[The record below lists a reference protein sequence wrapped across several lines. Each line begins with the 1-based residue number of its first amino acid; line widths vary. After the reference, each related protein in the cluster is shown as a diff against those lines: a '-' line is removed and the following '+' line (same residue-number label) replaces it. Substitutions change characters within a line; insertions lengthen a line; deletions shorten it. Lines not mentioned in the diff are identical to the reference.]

1 MSDHIGLPEADSR
14 GKLLQDLSYGGF
26 YGYANAR
33 GMSFAFPSTL
43 EFEDAALHDVMNR
56 AFAIAASEAETSL
69 DEIRYKMDGLISSLS
84 NGKISKSLVE
94 NSVIESVITEEFEAA
109 FEEELKQAA
118 NDYETLKLYT
128 SKVRDLLVRAYGL
141 ASWMWGHVPVKYITI
156 EYGDKMNALYNEM
169 TELGIEVEQ

>member
-1 MSDHIGLPEADSR
+1 M
-14 GKLLQDLSYGGF
+14 GK
-26 YGYANAR
+26 
-33 GMSFAFPSTL
+33 
-43 EFEDAALHDVMNR
+43 
-56 AFAIAASEAETSL
+56 EAEQ
-69 DEIRYKMDGLISSLS
+69 MS
-84 NGKISKSLVE
+84 NTNIPK
-94 NSVIESVITEEFEAA
+94 
-109 FEEELKQAA
+109 LKQAA